1 MADKGDGSS
10 ENWESSVAD
19 LLEKLNLTA
28 EEEQVVEFSDD
39 EDAGG
44 NPSKGRAM
52 VGKVISPSTVH
63 TAAIYG
69 AMKPAWGNPAG
80 LKIRLVGA
88 KAENLFVAE
97 FDYEQDMERAL
108 GGSPWVVGKH
118 AVILREYEDSLK
130 PSEIRFDRMDIWV
143 RIIDLP
149 LGWMNQHRGTKA
161 MGLIGDVKKMDV
173 DKDGKAS
180 GEYLRGRVS
189 IELAKPLR
197 TRVLLKTTKNEPPDW
212 FDIEYEK
219 LPFFCLSCGV
229 MGHSHLECDKPLVR
243 NSEGKL
249 PYDVKLRVFEPKRKK
264 VQSFS
269 EAAADLFDGGNV
281 CIKALAGVR
290 KPFGRETFRS
300 TQCYSSTW

>member
-1 MADKGDGSS
+1 
-10 ENWESSVAD
+10 
-19 LLEKLNLTA
+19 
-28 EEEQVVEFSDD
+28 
-39 EDAGG
+39 
-44 NPSKGRAM
+44 
-52 VGKVISPSTVH
+52 
-63 TAAIYG
+63 
-69 AMKPAWGNPAG
+69 
-80 LKIRLVGA
+80 
-88 KAENLFVAE
+88 
-97 FDYEQDMERAL
+97 
-108 GGSPWVVGKH
+108 
-118 AVILREYEDSLK
+118 
-130 PSEIRFDRMDIWV
+130 
-143 RIIDLP
+143 
-149 LGWMNQHRGTKA
+149 

-197 TRVLLKTTKNEPPDW
+197 RGVLLKTTKNEPPDW